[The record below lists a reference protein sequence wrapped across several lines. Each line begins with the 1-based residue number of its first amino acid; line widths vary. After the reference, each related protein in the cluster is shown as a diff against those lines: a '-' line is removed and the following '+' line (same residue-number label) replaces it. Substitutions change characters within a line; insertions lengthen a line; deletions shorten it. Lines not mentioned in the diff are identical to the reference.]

1 MFSTLDRTSGWSASA
16 EQSYRNNSFNYSSK
30 VFFAKT
36 QKILRFD
43 ALIEKK
49 DFVQAQK
56 SANTPPH
63 NSTQRLA

>member
-16 EQSYRNNSFNYSSK
+16 EQSYRNNSFNYK

-56 SANTPPH
+56 RANTPPH